1 MKKRDNAASKKEA
14 SLFRTAFG
22 LSVSLFPNVLPPLFL
37 TLCLWAMGLA
47 ITFVWRW
54 ALIFLFPFLF
64 LPSFFALLLSIN
76 DINAGGSVSFSR
88 FFGYFLLAYTRDVR
102 SSFRLLRSFFSSLL
116 FALMFGLL
124 FSFLYY
130 EIGSFLSPSFSE
142 AARAFLAF
150 LTERDYQEAQSLLLS
165 EEGLLSFRLIVSFA
179 FEGSFLLSFFCL
191 FLRNSIIPLILRG
204 TPLFRSSF
212 RIAVFTRTISEK
224 SNGFKREFQT
234 ALAPLYVFLPLC
246 LLLGFALPALMLR
259 EEAFL
264 SGPLLFS
271 ISLSSLAFGLL
282 LLSPYYHEVLL
293 SLASHYDLLF
303 TETSLKLS
311 EEALSSIMAVH
322 NESIAQ
328 MEIAKKNVEYLR
340 QKVAKKDEN
349 VKKEDGENPEK

>member
-1 MKKRDNAASKKEA
+1 MKKLDNPASKKEA

-47 ITFVWRW
+47 IVFVCQWT
-54 ALIFLFPFLF
+54 LLFLFPLLF
-64 LPSFFALLLSIN
+64 LPSFFALLLSVN
-76 DINAGGSVSFSR
+76 DINVGGTVSFSR
-88 FFGYFLLAYTRDVR
+88 YFGYFLLAYTSDVR

-116 FALMFGLL
+116 FALGFGLL

-142 AARAFLAF
+142 SARAFLAF
-150 LTERDYQEAQSLLLS
+150 LSERDYQEAESLLLS
-165 EEGLLSFRLIVSFA
+165 EEGLLTFRLIVSFA
-179 FEGSFLLSFFCL
+179 FEGSFLLSFLCL
-191 FLRNSIIPLILRG
+191 FLRNGIIPLILRG

-212 RIAVFTRTISEK
+212 RIAVFARTISEK
-224 SNGFKREFQT
+224 RNGFKREFQT
-234 ALAPLYVFLPLC
+234 ALVPLYVFLPLC
-246 LLLGFALPALMLR
+246 LLLGFVLPAILLR

-264 SGPLLFS
+264 SGPLLFCV
-271 ISLSSLAFGLL
+271 SLSSLAFGLL

-293 SLASHYDLLF
+293 SLSSHYDLLF

-311 EEALSSIMAVH
+311 EEALSSIMTVH

-328 MEIAKKNVEYLR
+328 AEIAKKNVEYLKE
-340 QKVAKKDEN
+340 KVTNQNENAKEKENEN
-349 VKKEDGENPEK
+349 VER